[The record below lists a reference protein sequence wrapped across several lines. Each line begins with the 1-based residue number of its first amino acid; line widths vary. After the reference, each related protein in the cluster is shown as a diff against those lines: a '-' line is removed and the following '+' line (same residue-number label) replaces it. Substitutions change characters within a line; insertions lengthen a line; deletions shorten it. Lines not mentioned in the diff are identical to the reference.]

1 MSSLPVR
8 YVPILA
14 AGAPEV
20 TSYTAERKPSRTWE
34 EMEDRLLFYGIYRNR
49 GDFSIDQAIEVSSFV
64 DPRSAPTIFTLGES
78 ASSLTRQAHNP
89 PLVKLIV

>member
-1 MSSLPVR
+1 VC

-14 AGAPEV
+14 ARAPEV

-49 GDFSIDQAIEVSSFV
+49 GDFSVDQAVEVSSFV

-78 ASSLTRQAHNP
+78 ASSLTGQAHNP